1 MTNAKTRPSQR
12 ARADRFR
19 ALHKGPASFVIANP
33 WDAGSARVLAGLG
46 FKALATSS
54 GGFAGTMGRRDG
66 AVTRAEALAHAR
78 AVCDAVDLPVSA
90 DLEGGFGHQPA
101 DMAETVRLA
110 AQTGLVGCSIEDFTG
125 DARKP
130 FYDVGAAA
138 ERIAA
143 AAEVAA
149 SFGFDFILTAR
160 SECFLRGN
168 PDLDEVIARLL
179 AYEAAGADVLMAPGL
194 PDLVAVKA
202 VCDALSKPFN
212 FMAGMPGKSFS
223 VAQLADAGVRRIS
236 LATSLYRA
244 AMSGLIAAASEV
256 QESGAFGYVD
266 SSIPGPELAGFMRG

>member
-1 MTNAKTRPSQR
+1 MTDTKTRPNQR

-19 ALHKGPASFVIANP
+19 ALHSGPAPFVIANP

-54 GGFAGTMGRRDG
+54 GGFAGTLGRRDG

-90 DLEGGFGHQPA
+90 DLEGGFGPNPA
-101 DMAETVRLA
+101 DTAETVRLA

-130 FYDVGAAA
+130 FYDITAAA

-143 AAEVAA
+143 SAEVAA
-149 SFGFDFILTAR
+149 SFGFDFMLTAR

-168 PDLDEVIARLL
+168 ADLDDVIARLL

-194 PDLVAVKA
+194 PDLAAVKA
-202 VCDALSKPFN
+202 VCGALSKPFN

-244 AMSGLIAAASEV
+244 AMTGLVAAAREV
-256 QESGAFGYVD
+256 QDDGTFGFVD
-266 SSIPGPELAGFMRG
+266 SAIPGPELAGFMRD